1 MSAFTPGQ
9 TIVTKEPVIAVD
21 AGLGPG
27 FLRFQL
33 VVVNERGVA
42 SLPAV
47 LTVEIPKPTR
57 GVRQPRRR
65 QPAPGG

>member
-1 MSAFTPGQ
+1 MSVFTPGQ
-9 TIVTKEPVIAVD
+9 TIVTKEPVVAVD

-57 GVRQPRRR
+57 GLRQSRRR
-65 QPAPGG
+65 QPGPGG

>member
-9 TIVTKEPVIAVD
+9 TVVTKEPVVAVD

-47 LTVEIPKPTR
+47 LTVEIPKPMR
-57 GVRQPRRR
+57 SVRQPRRR
-65 QPAPGG
+65 RPRPDG